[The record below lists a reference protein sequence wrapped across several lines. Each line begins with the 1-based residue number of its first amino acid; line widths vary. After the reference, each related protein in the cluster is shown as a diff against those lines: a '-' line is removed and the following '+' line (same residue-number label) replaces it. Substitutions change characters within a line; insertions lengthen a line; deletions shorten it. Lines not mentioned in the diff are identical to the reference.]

1 MSFDINTN
9 ITSLQAQQYL
19 RVNSDFQSK
28 TINRVTSGLRILS
41 SGDDAAG
48 LAIANGF
55 RSDQAVLSQGIRN
68 ANDGLS
74 TLQTIDGGMNNIS
87 QLLDRARTLATQSAS
102 GTFNGDRSL
111 LNSEFSSVLGEI
123 DRQSQAIGLDQG
135 GAFAKS
141 LSVFIGGGRSNNGIS
156 QIANGSVA
164 VDLSKSSVDSKS
176 LGLKGVQAAG
186 VNTIDIGT
194 SSSSTSVFAILG
206 NAANLASEALGGNTD
221 FYVRGPGFADGNR
234 VKVTVNLSGV
244 TDANTLVAALNTAIT
259 NSGNGATQQATAFKN
274 ANITAS
280 LVTDANG
287 THLGF
292 NSSTAAFQVEAGDL
306 TSNALLG
313 NVTSSSNPQGLSL
326 TNTVTAGTAASA
338 AAYVA
343 ANAGTIT
350 VRFQGASLKAPVDVA
365 LAVTAGET
373 AQTALTALQTAV
385 AGNASLQA
393 AGITLSTATTGSAL
407 VFGNTRG
414 ESFDVS
420 ASGDIGNQLGLGSFR
435 NNSATG
441 VGAAGTFDYS
451 TTAGVGGTF
460 AAGAESLEISVGGGA
475 AQTLAITLVGA
486 TVAEAATL
494 INNAIATNATLAAA
508 GLSATVA
515 GGQLTI
521 SSSNAS
527 NFRLASLGAT
537 NKLGF
542 GTVAAPGVA
551 SVADVVT
558 ATTTPNTFDTG
569 GAQQSALVTFTPIR
583 TGADSQ
589 TITLTSDNSNGVQQ
603 SLAIVL
609 KNNATPNARSL
620 DEAINTI
627 NNQILQSNNTTMQ
640 KIVAVKEHSA
650 ITGADGIKFL
660 STSAFQVTAGTNA
673 GNSGLAGGATQG
685 TLVASTASAG
695 GSTADISNAATA
707 ASAVNALANSV
718 SLLGAAQAVVGKGQN
733 QFNYAVNLAQS
744 QLTNLA
750 AAESRIRDADLAAEA
765 ANLTKAQI
773 LLQAGTAAVA
783 QANSSSQAVLALL
796 R

>member
-1 MSFDINTN
+1 
-9 ITSLQAQQYL
+9 
-19 RVNSDFQSK
+19 
-28 TINRVTSGLRILS
+28 
-41 SGDDAAG
+41 
-48 LAIANGF
+48 
-55 RSDQAVLSQGIRN
+55 
-68 ANDGLS
+68 
-74 TLQTIDGGMNNIS
+74 
-87 QLLDRARTLATQSAS
+87 
-102 GTFNGDRSL
+102 
-111 LNSEFSSVLGEI
+111 
-123 DRQSQAIGLDQG
+123 
-135 GAFAKS
+135 
-141 LSVFIGGGRSNNGIS
+141 
-156 QIANGSVA
+156 
-164 VDLSKSSVDSKS
+164 
-176 LGLKGVQAAG
+176 
-186 VNTIDIGT
+186 
-194 SSSSTSVFAILG
+194 
-206 NAANLASEALGGNTD
+206 
-221 FYVRGPGFADGNR
+221 
-234 VKVTVNLSGV
+234 
-244 TDANTLVAALNTAIT
+244 
-259 NSGNGATQQATAFKN
+259 
-274 ANITAS
+274 
-280 LVTDANG
+280 
-287 THLGF
+287 
-292 NSSTAAFQVEAGDL
+292 
-306 TSNALLG
+306 
-313 NVTSSSNPQGLSL
+313 
-326 TNTVTAGTAASA
+326 
-338 AAYVA
+338 
-343 ANAGTIT
+343 
-350 VRFQGASLKAPVDVA
+350 
-365 LAVTAGET
+365 
-373 AQTALTALQTAV
+373 V

-393 AGITLSTATTGSAL
+393 AGITLNTAATGSAL

-414 ESFDVS
+414 ESLDVS
-420 ASGDIGNQLGLGSFR
+420 ASGDIANQLGLGSFR

-441 VGAAGTFDYS
+441 VVAGGTFDYS
-451 TTAGVGGTF
+451 TTVGTGGTF

-475 AQTLAITLVGA
+475 AQTLAITLVAG

-508 GLSATVA
+508 GLSATVG

-521 SSSNAS
+521 ASSNAS

-660 STSAFQVTAGTNA
+660 STSAVQVTAGTNA

-707 ASAVNALANSV
+707 ASAVNALATSV